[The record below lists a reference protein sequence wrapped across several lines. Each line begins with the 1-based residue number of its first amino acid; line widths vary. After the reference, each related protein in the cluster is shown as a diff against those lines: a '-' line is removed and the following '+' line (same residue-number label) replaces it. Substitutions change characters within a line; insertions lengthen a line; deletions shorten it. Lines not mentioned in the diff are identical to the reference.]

1 MPNILIH
8 GDILDS
14 GNRRSKMQVILPD
27 EQIHQI
33 QILLSNLIQKEIEQ
47 QLVQNGLNN
56 LYINK
61 KQACNYLGIS
71 NNTLDSWIQK
81 GLPSIKIGKT
91 VRFNKQ
97 AIDSWLLSQN

>member
-1 MPNILIH
+1 MIH

-14 GNRRSKMQVILPD
+14 GNRRSKIQVILPD

-33 QILLSNLIQKEIEQ
+33 QTLLSNLIQKEIEQ

-56 LYINK
+56 LYLNK

-71 NNTLDSWIQK
+71 NNTLDSWIQQ